1 MAPLQPQRKHGDSH
15 NQEEIF
21 MARKAIC
28 VGINKFANYP
38 QFTLQGCVNDA
49 KDMVALCKGLL
60 GFKAAEIVALTDAS
74 ATKANIMA
82 QLKAAVADAKAG
94 KISYLL
100 FSLSSHGT
108 QMADTSGDEPDG
120 MDEAFVPY
128 DIAQKGSM
136 WDPAH
141 IISDD
146 ELHDLFQQV
155 PAGVLLEVYLDTCH
169 SGTGLRG
176 AEFGLHAPRARYV
189 APPAGELQ
197 GAIKQKKVRGFTLHR
212 EAAPASVKTT
222 AKAAAKTSSKTSE
235 KTRALDA
242 NPAANQILWG
252 GCKANQT
259 SADAYFNG
267 RYNGAFTYYFLQVM
281 NATKNTLSRKA
292 VVAKMRTAMAGKFA
306 QTPQLEGNASN
317 RQTAV
322 AN

>member
-1 MAPLQPQRKHGDSH
+1 
-15 NQEEIF
+15 

-49 KDMVALCKGLL
+49 KDMVAMCKGLL
-60 GFKAAEIVALTDAS
+60 GFKAAEVVALVDAA
-74 ATKANIMA
+74 ATKANILA
-82 QLKAAVADAKAG
+82 QLNSAVADAKAG
-94 KISYLL
+94 KVSYLL

-108 QMADTSGDEPDG
+108 QMADSSGDEPDG

-128 DIAQKGSM
+128 DIAQKGNM
-136 WDPAH
+136 WDPAR

-155 PAGVLLEVYLDTCH
+155 PADVLLEVYLDTCH

-197 GAIKQKKVRGFTLHR
+197 GAVKQKKVRGFTLHR
-212 EAAPASVKTT
+212 EAPP
-222 AKAAAKTSSKTSE
+222 AAAKSAAGPAAKATGKATA
-235 KTRALDA
+235 KTRAIDL
-242 NPAANQILWG
+242 NPATNQILWS
-252 GCKANQT
+252 GCKADQT
-259 SADAYFNG
+259 SADAYFSG

-281 NATKNTLSRKA
+281 NATQNKLSRKD
-292 VVAKMRTAMAGKFA
+292 VVAKMRAAMAGKFA